1 MPEQFVRPK
10 FPVTAAVE
18 DFMWNRTSEH
28 TAANKTTSST
38 LNVTANSIL
47 QNVTGNVSAVEG
59 CYLLNFEEMEFLP
72 WDNLDNIVSAEVE
85 NIARRLK
92 DGVFLPILFVIGAP
106 ANVINMAVF
115 YKQGLKERVNLCLF
129 ALSLADELYLIQ
141 AMFVFGIDQLQQQ
154 FASKAGFGPMTR
166 FMINNNLIGFF
177 GFTFTSQ
184 VLSAIIASDRC
195 FCVLSPLRFQNL
207 LRTRTMAIIVF
218 VVYLV
223 VMGLYFLISTRYRIV
238 CVFDPVSDTVRYTVE
253 ASQFYRK
260 NRLIFYVD
268 SFVFGAG
275 IPVVVIVVVTA
286 ATIITAMKIRQA
298 ALWRAG
304 TSLASSRSS
313 LSISPREVALTKML
327 IGSSVLFIV
336 CVSPMALLRF
346 CWLFLPEMN
355 VGRRNHNFFLISQW
369 IKETF
374 SFSNSTFNI
383 FVYYTMGSR
392 YRATFC
398 ALFGREKQDKAKEGP
413 SMTMSTAVRQ
423 RRQRI
428 SGRLLHPSHEQ
439 FDTACL

>member
-115 YKQGLKERVNLCLF
+115 YKQGLKERVILCLF

-223 VMGLYFLISTRYRIV
+223 VMSLYFLISTRYRIV

-260 NRLIFYVD
+260 HRLIFYVD

-298 ALWRAG
+298 ALWRERDLF
-304 TSLASSRSS
+304 SKQQVIVVDL
-313 LSISPREVALTKML
+313 SPRGGADKDVDRQLGAVHCVRLSHGPVALL
-327 IGSSVLFIV
+327 LALSVGDERRT
-336 CVSPMALLRF
+336 SQPQLLPDQSMDQGDI
-346 CWLFLPEMN
+346 LFLKLHLQHLC
-355 VGRRNHNFFLISQW
+355 VLHHGLSLQSDVLRIIR
-369 IKETF
+369 KRETGQ
-374 SFSNSTFNI
+374 S
-383 FVYYTMGSR
+383 
-392 YRATFC
+392 
-398 ALFGREKQDKAKEGP
+398 
-413 SMTMSTAVRQ
+413 
-423 RRQRI
+423 
-428 SGRLLHPSHEQ
+428 
-439 FDTACL
+439 